1 MSLTNTACPPLSL
14 ALSRFLALSRSR
26 ALALS
31 LSRSLALSLSR
42 SLALSLSRSL
52 ALCLLFSLF
61 LLREA
66 LRVDQQRPCVQ
77 RGGGGGGDAVT
88 QFRDHIKLD
97 EIEKVESAKDGASS
111 LSYAGFFWSHFFHT
125 IKMCIYTAKDGASFL
140 SYADFFCESLFSQ
153 KCTYALQTIARV
165 LCRTQVFNLLD
176 IIFKLQKWD
185 STYIIAKDGFLLYA
199 GFCDFLFPLTSGYGS
214 FRFFV
219 GRLKWLQSLW
229 NCCSHWVLP

>member
-1 MSLTNTACPPLSL
+1 
-14 ALSRFLALSRSR
+14 
-26 ALALS
+26 
-31 LSRSLALSLSR
+31 
-42 SLALSLSRSL
+42 
-52 ALCLLFSLF
+52 
-61 LLREA
+61 
-66 LRVDQQRPCVQ
+66 
-77 RGGGGGGDAVT
+77 
-88 QFRDHIKLD
+88 
-97 EIEKVESAKDGASS
+97 
-111 LSYAGFFWSHFFHT
+111 
-125 IKMCIYTAKDGASFL
+125 MCIYTAKDGASFL

-219 GRLKWLQSLW
+219 GRLKWLQSL
-229 NCCSHWVLP
+229 